1 VTAALPLRLGTRGS
15 ELALWQ
21 AERIAGRVRD
31 QLGLLCRI
39 DVIRTQG
46 DRVQDLPMHQM
57 EGKGFFTKELQEAL
71 LERRVDLVVHSLKD
85 LPTEE
90 PPGLEIAATPE
101 RGSVADVLL
110 APSGSLRPSPADPLG
125 LPQRA
130 VVGTSSLRRAA
141 QLLALRPDLQVRTLR
156 GNVPT
161 RVARLRDGRYDA
173 IVLAAAGI
181 DRLGLSLDGL
191 ERRDLAPEVMLPAP
205 GQGALAIETRQDDAA
220 GLPLRAL
227 DDPAVA
233 RCVAAERG
241 LLALLGG
248 GCHLPL
254 GCLATEERGTI
265 RLQAVL
271 GAIDGAGGRAEVAR
285 VASVAPSPEAAARA
299 CFEALRLA
307 LPEVLT
313 P

>member
-1 VTAALPLRLGTRGS
+1 MTAALPLRLGTRGS

-31 QLGLLCRI
+31 ELGLDCRI

-90 PPGLEIAATPE
+90 PPGLEIAAIPE

-110 APSGSLRPSPADPLG
+110 APGGSLRPSPADPLG
-125 LPQRA
+125 LADRA

-141 QLLALRPDLQVRTLR
+141 QLLALRPDLEVRTLR

-161 RVARLRDGRYDA
+161 RVGRLRDGSYDA

-181 DRLGLSLDGL
+181 DRLALSLAGL
-191 ERRDLAPEVMLPAP
+191 VRRDLPPEVMLPAP

-220 GLPLRAL
+220 ALPLRGL

-254 GCLATEERGTI
+254 GCLAAEERGAI

-271 GAIDGAGGRAEVAR
+271 GALDGGGGRAQVAR
-285 VASVAPSPEAAARA
+285 VASVAPSPEAAVRA

-307 LPEVLT
+307 MPEVAGR
-313 P
+313 

>member
-1 VTAALPLRLGTRGS
+1 VTGAPTLRLGTRGS

-31 QLGLLCRI
+31 ELGLHCRI
-39 DVIRTQG
+39 EVIRTQG
-46 DRVQDLPMHQM
+46 DRVQDLPMHHM

-71 LERRVDLVVHSLKD
+71 LEHRIDLVVHSLKD
-85 LPTEE
+85 LPTDE
-90 PPGLEIAATPE
+90 PPGLEIAAIPE
-101 RGSVADVLL
+101 RGSATDVLL
-110 APSGSLRPSPADPLG
+110 AARGRLRPSPADPLG
-125 LPQRA
+125 LADRA
-130 VVGTSSLRRAA
+130 AVGTSSLRRAA
-141 QLLALRPDLQVRTLR
+141 QLLALRPDLEVRTLR

-161 RVARLRDGRYDA
+161 RVARLREGRYDA

-191 ERRDLAPEVMLPAP
+191 ERRDLPPEVMLPAP
-205 GQGALAIETRQDDAA
+205 GQGALAIETRQNDAA
-220 GLPLRAL
+220 ALPLRAL

-254 GCLATEERGTI
+254 GCLATEERGAI

-271 GAIDGAGGRAEVAR
+271 GALDSAGVRAEVAR
-285 VASVAPSPEAAARA
+285 VASVAAGPEAAARA
-299 CFEALRLA
+299 CFEALSLA
-307 LPEVLT
+307 MPEIVG
-313 P
+313 

>member
-1 VTAALPLRLGTRGS
+1 MTADATLRLGTRGS

-21 AERIAGRVRD
+21 AERIAGRLRD
-31 QLGLLCRI
+31 ELGLDCRV

-71 LERRVDLVVHSLKD
+71 LERRIDLVVHSLKD

-90 PPGLEIAATPE
+90 PPGLEIAAIPE
-101 RGSVADVLL
+101 RAAATDVLL
-110 APSGSLRPSPADPLG
+110 AARGSLRLTPADPLG

-161 RVARLRDGRYDA
+161 RVGRLRDGRYDA

-265 RLQAVL
+265 RLQAAL
-271 GAIDGAGGRAEVAR
+271 GAIDSAGGRAEVAR
-285 VASVAPSPEAAARA
+285 VASVAAGPEAAARA

-307 LPEVLT
+307 MPEVAGR
-313 P
+313 